1 MKIDLN
7 ATLREFNTF
16 GFDVSAEYLVFLD
29 QVADI
34 PELLEKA
41 KQESLPWRV
50 IGGGSNL
57 VLANHLS
64 GYTALMRIMGRR
76 RYSETSTD
84 TYVEAMAGENWHQ
97 FVAWC
102 LEEGIWGLE
111 NLALIPGTV
120 GAAPIQNIGAY
131 GLELSQVMDSLEA
144 FDTQKNEWVR
154 LSSSDCRFSYRHSIF
169 KEDPQR
175 WIVSSVRFK
184 LPKIW
189 HANLSYA
196 ELAKVFAGK
205 ESSTISPKAI
215 FDKVCEIRQAKLPD
229 PKVLGNSGS
238 FFHNP
243 IVTADQYKAL
253 KERFAGLV
261 AYPSGDNWKLAAG
274 WLIDQCGFKGF
285 KTGHVGVYEKQALVL
300 VHHGGGTGQEL
311 LSLAQEI
318 QKEVLH
324 TFGVQLSIE
333 PVIL

>member
-41 KQESLPWRV
+41 KQQSLPWRV

-57 VLANHLS
+57 VLAHHLS
-64 GYTALMRIMGRR
+64 GYTALMRILGCHRC
-76 RYSETSTD
+76 SETSTD
-84 TYVEAMAGENWHQ
+84 IYVEAMAGENWHQ

-102 LEEGIWGLE
+102 LEEGIGGLE

-131 GLELSQVMDSLEA
+131 GLDLSQLMDSLEA

-169 KEDPQR
+169 KEEPQR
-175 WIVSSVRFK
+175 WIVTSVRFK
-184 LPKIW
+184 LSKNW
-189 HANLSYA
+189 RANLSYP
-196 ELAKVFAGK
+196 ELAKAFAGK
-205 ESSTISPKAI
+205 EFSTISPKAI

-274 WLIDQCGFKGF
+274 WLIDQCGYKGF

-311 LSLAQEI
+311 LRLAQEI
-318 QKEVLH
+318 QGKVFH